1 MGAWIEVFKT
11 GTHISGN
18 GVTKTYTED
27 DLDNIVKLY
36 NEQTDHEAP
45 LVLGHPTTDSPAYGW
60 GKKLKRVGAKMLA
73 YVDQVADSIVEAV
86 SKGEYKKVSIALYP
100 DGLLRHIGLL
110 GAVPP
115 AVKGLASVQFAE
127 GLEFDE
133 YIWVTDETRMPTV
146 ARILSSIRDFLIEKH
161 GIETTDKIIDK
172 DDIAYLNRP
181 AQENMITVK
190 DKKEDT
196 ALNPNYSEQEVSDME
211 KAQLE
216 EFEKGLLAKVQ
227 TMVTESMTSFSETV
241 GKQIT
246 NLTTL
251 VTGHVETAANNA
263 KTAAIETSKTAFAA
277 FCETLCKEGKML
289 PAEKDGIVLEYAD
302 LLVAEQTMTFA
313 EADVR
318 PSDKMKKRLE
328 SRPVMF
334 KPGMTFADP
343 NKKMKTAG
351 TEVPV
356 EFAELSDRISP
367 DSIDQ
372 DAQIMAY
379 AEEHKCSYEDAA
391 AKYARATF

>member
-1 MGAWIEVFKT
+1 MGAWIEVFRT
-11 GTHISGN
+11 GTHTSNN
-18 GVTKTYTED
+18 GIKKTYTEA

-45 LVLGHPTTDSPAYGW
+45 LVLGHPATDSPAYGW
-60 GKKLKRVGAKMLA
+60 GKELKRVGAKMLA

-86 SKGEYKKVSIALYP
+86 NKGEYKKVSIALYP

-115 AVKGLASVQFAE
+115 AVKGLAPVQFAE

-146 ARILSSIRDFLIEKH
+146 ARILSSIRDFFIEKH
-161 GIETTDKIIDK
+161 GVETTDKIIDK

-190 DKKEDT
+190 DKEET

-216 EFEKGLLAKVQ
+216 DFEKGLLAKVQ
-227 TMVTESMTSFSETV
+227 TMVTESMTSFGETV

-251 VTGHVETAANNA
+251 VTSQVETAAKNA
-263 KTAAIETSKTAFAA
+263 KTAAIETAKTAFAT

-289 PAEKDGIVLEYAD
+289 PAEKDGIVLEFAD

-313 EADVR
+313 ETDVK
-318 PSDKMKKRLE
+318 PSEKMKKRLE

-343 NKKMKTAG
+343 NKKTKTAG

-356 EFAELSDRISP
+356 EFAELSDRINPESL
-367 DSIDQ
+367 DQ
-372 DAQIMAY
+372 DAQITAY
-379 AEEHKCSYEDAA
+379 AEDHKCSYEEAA
-391 AKYARATF
+391 AKYASATF